1 MTTRESLD
9 FNINGERLAVSPTTL
24 EKYNQPGP
32 RYTSYPTAPEWD
44 DRFGKPEFR
53 AALDEA
59 NRKPQPAPLS
69 LYFHIPF
76 CESLC
81 LYCGCNVVISKKHEV
96 AHPYLDALRREMDWS
111 SVAVTGSRPVEQL
124 HWGGGTPTYLTPA
137 QIEDLYGHIQK
148 RFRVSDSAEI
158 SVEVDPRVTTP
169 EHALAMRRVG
179 FYRVSMGIQDFDP
192 KVQKTIHRVQ
202 PYEETRRLFDYCREI
217 GYESINI

>member
-9 FNINGERLAVSPTTL
+9 FTLNGERLTVSPTTL

-44 DRFGKPEFR
+44 DQFDEAAWRK
-53 AALDEA
+53 ALDEA
-59 NRKPQPAPLS
+59 NGKPQPAPLS

-96 AHPYLDALRREMDWS
+96 AHPYLDALKRETDWLS
-111 SVAVTGSRPVEQL
+111 AAVLPSRKVEQL

-148 RFRVSDSAEI
+148 RFSFSESAEI
-158 SVEVDPRVTTP
+158 SV
-169 EHALAMRRVG
+169 
-179 FYRVSMGIQDFDP
+179 
-192 KVQKTIHRVQ
+192 
-202 PYEETRRLFDYCREI
+202 
-217 GYESINI
+217 